1 MGFLIWQL
9 VVQEKKVPIN
19 SANIKPHN
27 PSHSSRCAVPVPK
40 KIPPNS
46 QRKEIRVANESMR
59 HTLGEQA
66 VVLYMLKCGL
76 ILKDW
81 KVCRRPTKAARH
93 FSQFASYWNQ
103 S

>member
-66 VVLYMLKCGL
+66 VVLHAQMRSHFEGL
-76 ILKDW
+76 EGMP
-81 KVCRRPTKAARH
+81 PTNKGC
-93 FSQFASYWNQ
+93 
-103 S
+103 